1 LYIPD
6 LIIKLYVYMNYF
18 PNDVQNGTRS
28 SKMNGKD
35 DEFEYYFL
43 IICSYLNLGLL
54 GLWCLPPYSTIFQLY
69 RGGYLNFVKYQMIIL
84 RQIKKFTSCYNINIL
99 TEIILDKIYVIFME
113 LSMHESDPSS
123 SPL

>member
-1 LYIPD
+1 
-6 LIIKLYVYMNYF
+6 MNYF
-18 PNDVQNGTRS
+18 PYDGQNGTRS

-84 RQIKKFTSCYNINIL
+84 RQIKNSQVVTTS
-99 TEIILDKIYVIFME
+99 TF
-113 LSMHESDPSS
+113 
-123 SPL
+123 